1 MQKIIEYKKIE
12 RTQEFRDQYQKLTRK
27 NKSLQ
32 HKIDTKIK
40 QIVANPTK
48 IGKPKTGDLK
58 YTYGSHVADHFVI
71 VYMKIDN
78 NILFL
83 CVDHHDFVYKE
94 APKILGDIEIEFP
107 ELWVVMPPNLKRH
120 LKR

>member
-1 MQKIIEYKKIE
+1 MPYKIR
-12 RTQEFRDQYQKLTRK
+12 RTQEFRDQYEKLTRK

-32 HKIDTKIK
+32 PKIDNKIR

-48 IGKPKTGDLK
+48 IGKPKTRDLK

-71 VYMKIDN
+71 VYMIIED

-83 CVDHHDFVYKE
+83 YVDHHDFVYKE
-94 APKILGDIEIEFP
+94 APKILGNIEIEFP
-107 ELWVVMPPNLKRH
+107 ELWAVMSPDLKRH